1 MEAKNVT
8 LWVYADNEQE
18 VKNLQDELNN
28 FVMNKYN
35 QGVLIRA
42 NSLTQLLRRYGDN
55 ALVNAFLK

>member
-8 LWVYADNEQE
+8 LWVYADSEQE

-42 NSLTQLLRRYGDN
+42 NSMTQLLRRYGDN